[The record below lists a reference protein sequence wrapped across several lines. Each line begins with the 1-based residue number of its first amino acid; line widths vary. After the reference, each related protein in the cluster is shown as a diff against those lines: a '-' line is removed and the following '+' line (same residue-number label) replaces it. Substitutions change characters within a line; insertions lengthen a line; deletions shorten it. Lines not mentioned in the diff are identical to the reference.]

1 MKQLLFPRMAWRSAV
16 AALALCGASVS
27 LTQAAEVSG
36 VVLPDGTKVGD
47 QSLVL
52 NGAGMRALA
61 VFRVYVIGMYLPHRA
76 SSPAEV
82 LDMPGAKRLQ
92 LVLMR
97 DVDGEDFGRVL
108 GKGMADNL
116 SAQEMAVLQSRVD
129 QLKQAMALRGEA
141 SKGSQVILDYAP
153 ESGTHITINGTA
165 LGNDIPGEDF
175 YKGLLKVWLGPRPA
189 GDYLKRE
196 LLGQTG

>member
-1 MKQLLFPRMAWRSAV
+1 MKQLLFPPRVWRSAV
-16 AALALCGASVS
+16 AALTLCGAAMS
-27 LTQAAEVSG
+27 LAQAAEVSG
-36 VVLPDGTKVGD
+36 VVLPDDTKVGA

-61 VFRVYVIGMYLPHRA
+61 VFRVYVIGMYLPHRTT
-76 SSPAEV
+76 SPAEA
-82 LDMPGAKRLQ
+82 LEMPGPKRIQ

-108 GKGMADNL
+108 GKGMADNH
-116 SAQEMAVLQSRVD
+116 SPQEMATLQARVD
-129 QLKQAMALRGEA
+129 ELKQAMTQRGEA
-141 SKGSQVILDYAP
+141 SKGSLVILDYAP
-153 ESGTHITINGTA
+153 ESGTHITINGTS
-165 LGNDIPGEDF
+165 LGRDIPGEDF